1 MSYILDA
8 LQRAD
13 AERSRGNV
21 PTLNARPLASPPAS
35 PSLTTA
41 QRAGL
46 AIAGMV
52 VVLLVAAWAW
62 WIWGPAGTQA
72 GVVVSAPAVTQ
83 PAAPTVAPT
92 VPAQPAP
99 VPAAVAVASPA
110 ARLPA
115 VPATVPAAVPAI
127 QPKIPVAEK
136 AAVAQPAQAKP
147 SATGTAPKVEAP
159 APTQALAP
167 LLSELPE
174 ATRRE
179 IPPLAISGAV
189 YSENPAQRL
198 LLVNGQVL
206 NQGSEVAPDLKVV
219 EIRSNVTEFS
229 FRGTRFRLA
238 H

>member
-13 AERSRGNV
+13 AERTRGNV
-21 PTLNARPLASPPAS
+21 PTLNARPLASPAAS

-46 AIAGMV
+46 AITGL
-52 VVLLVAAWAW
+52 VVLLVAAAWAW
-62 WIWGPAGTQA
+62 WIWGSAAPQS
-72 GVVVSAPAVTQ
+72 VAPA
-83 PAAPTVAPT
+83 VAPT
-92 VPAQPAP
+92 VPAPPASA
-99 VPAAVAVASPA
+99 PAAVAIA
-110 ARLPA
+110 A
-115 VPATVPAAVPAI
+115 PAAVPAAMPATP
-127 QPKIPVAEK
+127 PKTPVAEK

-147 SATGTAPKVEAP
+147 SATSTTPKVEAP
-159 APTQALAP
+159 APAQALAP

-174 ATRRE
+174 AIRRD

-206 NQGSEVAPDLKVV
+206 NQGSEVAPDLKVI

>member
-13 AERSRGNV
+13 AERTRGNV
-21 PTLNARPLASPPAS
+21 PTLNARPLASPAAS

-46 AIAGMV
+46 AVAGLV
-52 VVLLVAAWAW
+52 VLLLVAAWAW
-62 WIWGPAGTQA
+62 WNWG
-72 GVVVSAPAVTQ
+72 S
-83 PAAPTVAPT
+83 AAPQSVAPT
-92 VPAQPAP
+92 VTPTVPTQPA
-99 VPAAVAVASPA
+99 AAVAVAPSA

-115 VPATVPAAVPAI
+115 VPATVPAAVPATL
-127 QPKIPVAEK
+127 PKIPVAEK
-136 AAVAQPAQAKP
+136 AAVAQTTPAKP
-147 SATGTAPKVEAP
+147 SATGTTPKMEAP
-159 APTQALAP
+159 APAQALAP

-174 ATRRE
+174 ATRRD

>member
-13 AERSRGNV
+13 AERTRGNV
-21 PTLNARPLASPPAS
+21 PTLNARPLASPAAS

-46 AIAGMV
+46 AIAGLV
-52 VVLLVAAWAW
+52 ALLLAAAWAW
-62 WIWGPAGTQA
+62 WIWG
-72 GVVVSAPAVTQ
+72 S
-83 PAAPTVAPT
+83 AAPQQAAATVTPT
-92 VPAQPAP
+92 VPVPPASAP
-99 VPAAVAVASPA
+99 VAVAFAPPA

-115 VPATVPAAVPAI
+115 VPVAVPAAVPAAL
-127 QPKIPVAEK
+127 PKSPVAEK
-136 AAVAQPAQAKP
+136 TAVAKPAQAKP
-147 SATGTAPKVEAP
+147 PATGTTPTVEAP
-159 APTQALAP
+159 VPAVALAP

-174 ATRRE
+174 ATRRDL
-179 IPPLAISGAV
+179 PPLAISGAV

-219 EIRSNVTEFS
+219 EIRANVTEFS

>member
-13 AERSRGNV
+13 AERARGSV
-21 PTLNARPLASPPAS
+21 PTLNARPLSNPAAT
-35 PSLTTA
+35 PRLATP
-41 QRAGL
+41 QRVGM
-46 AIAGMV
+46 AIAGLM
-52 VVLLVAAWAW
+52 VLLLAATLAW
-62 WIWGPAGTQA
+62 WIWGYAAQQP
-72 GVVVSAPAVTQ
+72 GVMVSAATVAPAVPQ
-83 PAAPTVAPT
+83 AVAPAVALT
-92 VPAQPAP
+92 VPTPPAP
-99 VPAAVAVASPA
+99 VAAAVRAPPPAS
-110 ARLPA
+110 
-115 VPATVPAAVPAI
+115 VPVT
-127 QPKIPVAEK
+127 QPKSAATEKTAITPPAETK
-136 AAVAQPAQAKP
+136 PPMAA
-147 SATGTAPKVEAP
+147 SAPKPQPP
-159 APTQALAP
+159 APTAAQVP

-179 IPPLAISGAV
+179 IPALVINGAV

-219 EIRSNVTEFS
+219 EIRSNVSEFS

>member
-13 AERSRGNV
+13 AERARGSV
-21 PTLNARPLASPPAS
+21 PTLNARPLSSPAASPG
-35 PSLTTA
+35 LTTA

-46 AIAGMV
+46 AVAGLV
-52 VVLLVAAWAW
+52 ALLLVAAWAW
-62 WIWGPAGTQA
+62 SIWG
-72 GVVVSAPAVTQ
+72 SATPQSVAATVTS
-83 PAAPTVAPT
+83 T
-92 VPAQPAP
+92 VPAPPASA
-99 VPAAVAVASPA
+99 PAAVAIAAPAS
-110 ARLPA
+110 RLPA
-115 VPATVPAAVPAI
+115 VPATVPAAVPAAMPATL
-127 QPKIPVAEK
+127 PKTPVAEK

-147 SATGTAPKVEAP
+147 SATSTTPKVEAHAP
-159 APTQALAP
+159 AQAQAP

-174 ATRRE
+174 ATRRD

-206 NQGSEVAPDLKVV
+206 IQGGEVAPDLKVV

>member
-13 AERSRGNV
+13 AERTRGNV
-21 PTLNARPLASPPAS
+21 PTLNARPLASPAAS

-46 AIAGMV
+46 AVAGLV
-52 VVLLVAAWAW
+52 VLLLVAAWAW
-62 WIWGPAGTQA
+62 WIWG
-72 GVVVSAPAVTQ
+72 SAAPQ
-83 PAAPTVAPT
+83 PAAATVTPT

-99 VPAAVAVASPA
+99 AAAAVAVAPPA

-115 VPATVPAAVPAI
+115 VPATVPAAVPATL
-127 QPKIPVAEK
+127 PKIPVAEK
-136 AAVAQPAQAKP
+136 AAVAQTTPAKP
-147 SATGTAPKVEAP
+147 SATGTTPKMEAP
-159 APTQALAP
+159 APAQALAP

-174 ATRRE
+174 AIRRD

-219 EIRSNVTEFS
+219 DIRSNVTEFS

>member
-13 AERSRGNV
+13 AERTRGNV
-21 PTLNARPLASPPAS
+21 PTLNARPLASPAAS
-35 PSLTTA
+35 PGLTTA

-46 AIAGMV
+46 AISGL
-52 VVLLVAAWAW
+52 VVLLLAAAWAW
-62 WIWGPAGTQA
+62 WIWG
-72 GVVVSAPAVTQ
+72 SAATQ
-83 PAAPTVAPT
+83 PAAPTVTPT
-92 VPAQPAP
+92 VPTQPA
-99 VPAAVAVASPA
+99 AAVAVAPPA

-115 VPATVPAAVPAI
+115 VPVAVPTAVPATL
-127 QPKIPVAEK
+127 PKTPVAEK
-136 AAVAQPAQAKP
+136 AAMAQPAQAKP
-147 SATGTAPKVEAP
+147 SATSTTPKVAAP
-159 APTQALAP
+159 APAQALAP
-167 LLSELPE
+167 LLSDLPE

-206 NQGSEVAPDLKVV
+206 NQGGEVAPDLKVV

>member
-13 AERSRGNV
+13 AERTRGNV
-21 PTLNARPLASPPAS
+21 PTLNARPLASPAAS

-46 AIAGMV
+46 AIAGLV
-52 VVLLVAAWAW
+52 ALLLVAAWAW
-62 WIWGPAGTQA
+62 WIWG
-72 GVVVSAPAVTQ
+72 S
-83 PAAPTVAPT
+83 AAPQQAAATVTPT
-92 VPAQPAP
+92 VP
-99 VPAAVAVASPA
+99 VPPA

-115 VPATVPAAVPAI
+115 VPVAVPAAVPAAL
-127 QPKIPVAEK
+127 PKSPVAEK
-136 AAVAQPAQAKP
+136 TAVAKPAQAKP
-147 SATGTAPKVEAP
+147 PATGTTPTVEAP
-159 APTQALAP
+159 VPAVALAP

-174 ATRRE
+174 ATRRDL
-179 IPPLAISGAV
+179 PPLAISGAV

-219 EIRSNVTEFS
+219 EIRANVTEFS

>member
-13 AERSRGNV
+13 AERTRGNV
-21 PTLNARPLASPPAS
+21 PTLNARPLASPAAS

-46 AIAGMV
+46 AVAGLV
-52 VVLLVAAWAW
+52 VLLLVAAWAW
-62 WIWGPAGTQA
+62 WIWG
-72 GVVVSAPAVTQ
+72 SAAPQ
-83 PAAPTVAPT
+83 PAAATVTPTVAAP
-92 VPAQPAP
+92 PASA
-99 VPAAVAVASPA
+99 PAAVAFAAPA

-115 VPATVPAAVPAI
+115 VPAPVPTAVPATL
-127 QPKIPVAEK
+127 PKIPVAEK

-147 SATGTAPKVEAP
+147 SATSTTPKVAAP
-159 APTQALAP
+159 APAQALAP

-174 ATRRE
+174 ATRRD

>member
-13 AERSRGNV
+13 AERARGSV
-21 PTLNARPLASPPAS
+21 PTLNARPLASPAAS

-46 AIAGMV
+46 AIAGLV
-52 VVLLVAAWAW
+52 VVLAAASIW

-99 VPAAVAVASPA
+99 APAAVAVAAPA

-115 VPATVPAAVPAI
+115 VPATVPAAVPAT
-127 QPKIPVAEK
+127 QPKNPVAEN
-136 AAVAQPAQAKP
+136 ASVAQPAQTKP
-147 SATGTAPKVEAP
+147 SATGTAPKMEAP
-159 APTQALAP
+159 APASALAP

-174 ATRRE
+174 ATRRD

-219 EIRSNVTEFS
+219 EIRSNVTEFN

>member
-13 AERSRGNV
+13 AERARGSV
-21 PTLNARPLASPPAS
+21 PTLNARPVTAP
-35 PSLTTA
+35 LTNNGPGVR

-46 AIAGMV
+46 VIAV
-52 VVLLVAAWAW
+52 ALSVAAAGLAGWLWRPVAQL
-62 WIWGPAGTQA
+62 PAA
-72 GVVVSAPAVTQ
+72 ASAPA
-83 PAAPTVAPT
+83 AAAATAVLVPLPSPVTVAPRT
-92 VPAQPAP
+92 VPTVTAATPPTANAKPANSASAAEP
-99 VPAAVAVASPA
+99 VVAVA
-110 ARLPA
+110 
-115 VPATVPAAVPAI
+115 
-127 QPKIPVAEK
+127 PKAKSVVA
-136 AAVAQPAQAKP
+136 
-147 SATGTAPKVEAP
+147 SAP
-159 APTQALAP
+159 APTTAP

-179 IPPLAISGAV
+179 IPALVINGAV

-229 FRGTRFRLA
+229 YRGTRFRLA